1 LHRLSSSF
9 VLGFHGC
16 DQSVADDL
24 LNGKDFVPSA
34 NDWDW
39 LGSGIYFWETNPLR
53 GIEFAKTGRSRGKI
67 AAPAVVGAVIDLGL
81 CLDLISSTGVAAVKA
96 AHEDFIAYAKK
107 ADKPVPKNRLGPDR
121 LLRDRDCAVINHLHK
136 VRDAAKLPAFQTVR
150 AVFIEGGRIYEEA
163 GFFEKTHIQICVRE
177 KSCIKGVFRVSDDYL
192 TA

>member
-24 LNGKDFVPSA
+24 LDGKDFVPSA

-53 GIEFAKTGRSRGKI
+53 GLEFARDWYSRGKI
-67 AAPAVVGAVIDLGL
+67 TTPAVVGAVIDLGF

-96 AHEDFIAYAKK
+96 AHEDFIAYAKE
-107 ADKPVPKNRLGPDR
+107 AGKPVPKNRLGPDR
-121 LLRDRDCAVINHLHK
+121 L
-136 VRDAAKLPAFQTVR
+136 
-150 AVFIEGGRIYEEA
+150 
-163 GFFEKTHIQICVRE
+163 
-177 KSCIKGVFRVSDDYL
+177 
-192 TA
+192 

>member
-24 LNGKDFVPSA
+24 LDGNDFVPSA

-39 LGSGIYFWETNPLR
+39 LGSGVYFWETNPLR
-53 GIEFAKTGRSRGKI
+53 GLEFAKEWYSRGKI
-67 AAPAVVGAVIDLGL
+67 TEPAVVGAVIDLGF
-81 CLDLISSTGVAAVKA
+81 CLDLISSTGIAAVKA
-96 AHEDFIAYAKK
+96 AHDDFVAYVREAG
-107 ADKPVPKNRLGPDR
+107 KPVPKNRLGPDK
-121 LLRDRDCAVINHLHK
+121 LLRDLDCAVINHLHK
-136 VRDAAKLPAFQTVR
+136 VREAAHLQAFQTVK
-150 AVFIEGGRIYEEA
+150 AVFIEGARIYDEA
-163 GFFEKTHIQICVRE
+163 GFFEKTHIQICVRD

>member
-1 LHRLSSSF
+1 
-9 VLGFHGC
+9 V
-16 DQSVADDL
+16 
-24 LNGKDFVPSA
+24 
-34 NDWDW
+34 
-39 LGSGIYFWETNPLR
+39 R
-53 GIEFAKTGRSRGKI
+53 GIEFAKTGRSRGKVT
-67 AAPAVVGAVIDLGL
+67 APAVVGAVIDLGF

-96 AHEDFIAYAKK
+96 AHEDFIAYANK

-121 LLRDRDCAVINHLHK
+121 LLRDLDCAVINHLHN

>member
-39 LGSGIYFWETNPLR
+39 LGSGIYFWETNPMR
-53 GIEFAKTGRSRGKI
+53 GLEFAKEWYSRGKI
-67 AAPAVVGAVIDLGL
+67 AEPAVVGAVIDLGF

-96 AHEDFIAYAKK
+96 AHEDFVAYVREAG
-107 ADKPVPKNRLGPDR
+107 KPVPKNRLGPDK
-121 LLRDRDCAVINHLHK
+121 LLRDLDCAVINHLHK
-136 VRDAAKLPAFQTVR
+136 VREAAHLTAFETVK
-150 AVFIEGGRIYEEA
+150 AVFIEGDRIYDEA
-163 GFFEKTHIQICVRE
+163 GFFEKTHIQICVRN

-192 TA
+192 AA

>member
-1 LHRLSSSF
+1 MHRLSGSF

-24 LNGKDFVPSA
+24 LDGKDFVPSA

-39 LGSGIYFWETNPLR
+39 LGSGIYFWETNPVR

-67 AAPAVVGAVIDLGL
+67 TAPAVVGAVIDLGF

-96 AHEDFIAYAKK
+96 AHEDFIAYARK

>member
-39 LGSGIYFWETNPLR
+39 PGSGTYFWEANPLR
-53 GIEFAKTGRSRGKI
+53 GLEFAKEWHSRGKI
-67 AAPAVVGAVIDLGL
+67 TEPAVVGAVIDLGF

-96 AHEDFIAYAKK
+96 AHEDFVAYVREAGKS
-107 ADKPVPKNRLGPDR
+107 VPINRLGPDR
-121 LLRDRDCAVINHLHK
+121 LLRDLDCAVINHLHK
-136 VRDAAKLPAFQTVR
+136 VRDAARLPAFQTVK
-150 AVFIEGGRIYEEA
+150 AVFIEGDRIYDEA
-163 GFFEKTHIQICVRE
+163 GFFEKTHIQLCVRD
-177 KSCIKGVFRVSDDYL
+177 KSCIKGVFRVLNDYL
-192 TA
+192 IA

>member
-39 LGSGIYFWETNPLR
+39 LGSGIYFWE
-53 GIEFAKTGRSRGKI
+53 
-67 AAPAVVGAVIDLGL
+67 
-81 CLDLISSTGVAAVKA
+81 
-96 AHEDFIAYAKK
+96 
-107 ADKPVPKNRLGPDR
+107 
-121 LLRDRDCAVINHLHK
+121 
-136 VRDAAKLPAFQTVR
+136 
-150 AVFIEGGRIYEEA
+150 A